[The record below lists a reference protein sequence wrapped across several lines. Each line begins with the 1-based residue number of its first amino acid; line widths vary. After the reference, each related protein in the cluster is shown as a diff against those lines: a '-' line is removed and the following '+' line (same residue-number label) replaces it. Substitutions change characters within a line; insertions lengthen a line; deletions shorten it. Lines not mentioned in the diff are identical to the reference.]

1 MTRPPPPPANPT
13 ASRLVSPA
21 PRSTV
26 LVLDDVSPRTA
37 RSTTPAIAV
46 AHTPGLVVRHSRAA
60 AGTGACLF
68 LTGAKTARLVLTA
81 SDLTRAKTAVEFS
94 QAASPQSFTR
104 K

>member
-68 LTGAKTARLVLTA
+68 LTGAKTA
-81 SDLTRAKTAVEFS
+81 VEFS